1 MRVAGIYLAA
11 GHGRRAGEPQAS
23 PKLSQKVTPKSV
35 VVSELERC
43 TLDPLVVVVRADDN
57 LEWLPPAAEQSSR
70 RTETCLTAHLGLSF
84 SLRCGLNAILPLQ
97 PDAVVVALAGQ
108 TSVTSSLVNRLKD
121 MYMRNPE
128 LDYVAGAHEGL
139 AMPPA
144 LFSRKMFTVLQ
155 GLEGEEG
162 AAEIWRSSEYK
173 GAVLQPDAAG
183 FLSNADPRFD
193 MYEAR
198 KEWSIRGK
206 S

>member
-11 GHGRRAGEPQAS
+11 GHGRRAGEPQTS
-23 PKLSQKVTPKSV
+23 PKLSRKVTPKSV

-108 TSVTSSLVNRLKD
+108 NSVTSSLVNRLKD

-128 LDYVAGAHEGL
+128 LDYVAGPHEGL

-162 AAEIWRSSEYK
+162 AAGIWRSSEYK
-173 GAVLQPDAAG
+173 GAVLQPDAAD
-183 FLSNADPRFD
+183 FLSDADPRFD

-198 KEWSIRGK
+198 NEWSLRGK

>member
-11 GHGRRAGEPQAS
+11 GHGRRAGVPKAS
-23 PKLSQKVTPKSV
+23 PKLPPELTPESV

-57 LEWLPPAAEQSSR
+57 LVWLPPAAEQSSR

-108 TSVTSSLVNRLKD
+108 TSVTASLVNRLKD

-128 LDYVAGAHEGL
+128 LDYVAGTHEGL
-139 AMPPA
+139 PLPPA
-144 LFSRKMFTVLQ
+144 LFSREMFSVLQ
-155 GLEGEEG
+155 GLEGGEG
-162 AAEIWRSSEYK
+162 TAGLFRSSEYK
-173 GAVLQPDAAG
+173 GAVLQTDSAG
-183 FLSNADPRFD
+183 SFSDADPRFGVYD
-193 MYEAR
+193 AH
-198 KEWSIRGK
+198 KAWSIRGE